1 MKKFVDKFYIGF
13 TKTKIAIVAI
23 VAIIYFSLVTFGGA
37 SGWQFIW
44 FGIILAAYV
53 ILPGLFLA
61 KLLQTKKILPTF
73 TLPLAFLLG
82 SGFFAALYCVCMRLG
97 ILLVLRIVP
106 PILALLWLLPWAK
119 ERLEN
124 YKKKGLQKFQIKP
137 YQWMLILLFAAL
149 WLLYTFASVTKNAHP
164 LVVGNVLVNQDFLW
178 NVGNANSFALAFP
191 PQDIRFVGVRLH
203 YHYLTELLAGS
214 LSIVSGISNYN
225 IIGFYMQP
233 FMLAALVICLYKFGR
248 VIWQNSLFKAMLFC
262 FSSFLF
268 TCASLWKA
276 LPNGWSVFGNGSVT
290 HLITNIN
297 GQTTATIYLCV
308 FGSLLVVAMRKKY
321 DVSMMH
327 YIMMLCAFFLLT
339 FAKGPVAAIV
349 ICGLVLTMLI
359 GLFQKS
365 VHWKGFVFGAVA
377 LAMFAVIYKVMFSS
391 GANNSMPLSFSGTLE
406 KGYFANILA
415 LINHKNAMASKI
427 LIPFFWILQSFL
439 IVPAAFPLFVKQGVQ
454 AVAHFGKITQ
464 EKLFFNAVAVGG
476 FLAYFLF
483 NHPAMSQAYFLFV
496 GIFFM
501 YILAV
506 DQVDTLR
513 WPKAG
518 SLSKMKTI
526 LQKAWTIF
534 VAFFALVGFVTTAFF
549 YINIIGS
556 GARQV
561 ARNAGIIEKY
571 VYDAMMTPEDEQAM
585 IWLDENAPEDLLF
598 ATNRI
603 HTGIHREGISNLY
616 SALSGRQGY
625 MEGFQYA
632 VTNMGVSQQ
641 VVDERLAVNN
651 ALFSGASAPEEVA
664 RLCEE
669 NEITYL
675 IFSTQFDGEETQLAE
690 FPCVFTS
697 ETVRIYQVG

>member
-1 MKKFVDKFYIGF
+1 M
-13 TKTKIAIVAI
+13 
-23 VAIIYFSLVTFGGA
+23 
-37 SGWQFIW
+37 
-44 FGIILAAYV
+44 
-53 ILPGLFLA
+53 
-61 KLLQTKKILPTF
+61 
-73 TLPLAFLLG
+73 PLAFLLG

-97 ILLVLRIVP
+97 VLLVLRLIP
-106 PILALLWLLPWAK
+106 PVLGLLWLLPWAK
-119 ERLEN
+119 EKAVNFKKNGMQKLQIEP
-124 YKKKGLQKFQIKP
+124 YK
-137 YQWMLILLFAAL
+137 WMLILLFAAL

-164 LVVGNVLVNQDFLW
+164 LAVGDVLINQDFLW
-178 NVGNANSFALAFP
+178 NVGNADSFGLAFP

-248 VIWQNSLFKAMLFC
+248 IVWENSLFKAMLFC
-262 FSSFLF
+262 YSSFLF
-268 TCASLWKA
+268 SCASLWKV
-276 LPNGWSVFGNGSVT
+276 LPNGWSVFGNGYVT
-290 HLITNIN
+290 HLVTNIN
-297 GQTTATIYLCV
+297 GQTTATIYLCI
-308 FGSLLVVAMRKKY
+308 FGGLLVVAMRKKY
-321 DVSMMH
+321 DVGILH
-327 YIMMLCAFFLLT
+327 YVLLLSAFFLLT
-339 FAKGPVAAIV
+339 FAKGPIAAIV
-349 ICGLVLTMLI
+349 ICGLVLTMII
-359 GLFQKS
+359 GAFQRK
-365 VHWKGFVFGAVA
+365 VNWKGFVFGTVA
-377 LAMFAVIYKVMFSS
+377 LIMFIVIYKIMFSS
-391 GANNSMPLSFSGTLE
+391 GANSSMPLSFSGTLE

-415 LINHKNAMASKI
+415 LINNKNATVSKI

-439 IVPAAFPLFVKQGVQ
+439 IVPAAFPLFVKQGIQ

-464 EKLFFNAVAVGG
+464 EKLFFNAVAIGG

-483 NHPAMSQAYFLFV
+483 NHPAMSQTYFLFV
-496 GIFFM
+496 GIFCI

-506 DQVDTLR
+506 DQVDTLH

-518 SLSKMKTI
+518 TLGKKRTVI
-526 LQKAWTIF
+526 KKAWVLF

-549 YINIIGS
+549 YINMIGS

-571 VYDAMMTPEDEQAM
+571 PYDAVMKPEDEEAM
-585 IWLDENAPEDLLF
+585 IWLDENAPKDLLF

-603 HTGIHREGISNLY
+603 HTGGRKEGISNLY

-651 ALFSGASAPEEVA
+651 ALFSGDSTPDEIIN
-664 RLCEE
+664 LCQE
-669 NEITYL
+669 NGITYL
-675 IFSTQFDGEETQLAE
+675 IFSSQFDGEETQFSQL
-690 FPCVFTS
+690 PCVFES
-697 ETVRIYQVG
+697 ETVRIYQVS